1 MTVTNKTFSTIE
13 ELDLSLDIQNL
24 STEKTLIQVFSGFVQ
39 ESEIRQIQSIITRK
53 NPQIQFIGTTT
64 AGEIFQGKALEK
76 TITVSIIG
84 FEHTQVQEAYFSG
97 EDDFKLGTEI
107 GAKLIK
113 DNTKAMILFVE
124 GLYTNGNDIV
134 DGISSLNNSITLAGG
149 LAGEDGRLENTYVF
163 DQNGVYEKGCVCIA
177 LHSDILNVY
186 TDYQLNWQ
194 AIGKTMTIT
203 KAHKNRLYEIDG
215 IPVHQV
221 YTKYLGEEVGQNLPF
236 SAVEF
241 PLLKIEDDGLEICRT
256 FTHQFEDGSLLTVGN
271 LEVGDKVRFSFGN
284 IDLILKD
291 ATTHFTKFSSLNPEA
306 LFVYSCAARKSLLQ
320 EKISQELLPL
330 NKIAPNA
337 GFFTYGEIFH
347 KNNKVSLLNE
357 SFTILALSEKKP
369 QTSEKIINAQ
379 SIESPKKK
387 INNFLQ
393 DKHFL
398 ILNALTNLSNRVI
411 TELEEVQQQLKE
423 QSNRDF
429 LTNLYNRRYFSEVSK
444 NIINVSR
451 REEKSSSIISID
463 IDYFKKI
470 NDTYGH
476 SIGDEVLKELAKI
489 LQNSTRKSDI
499 VARFGGEEFIIL
511 LPFTSIQGAKKIAEK
526 LRRTVEKTPVQIDN
540 IITVP
545 FTISIGIAAIE
556 ENDTMIEEVL
566 NRADRALYQAKK
578 NGRNQIVIGS
588 K

>member
-1 MTVTNKTFSTIE
+1 MTVTNETFSTIE
-13 ELDLSLDIQNL
+13 ELDLSLDIHNL
-24 STEKTLIQVFSGFVQ
+24 STEKTLIQIFSGFVQ
-39 ESEIRQIQSIITRK
+39 ESEIQKIHSVITRK
-53 NPQIQFIGTTT
+53 NPQIHFIGTTT

-76 TITVSIIG
+76 TITISIIE
-84 FEHTQVQEAYFSG
+84 FEHTEVQEAYFKG
-97 EDDFKLGTEI
+97 EDDFQLGREI
-107 GAKLIK
+107 GTKLIK
-113 DNTKAMILFVE
+113 DNTKAMILFID
-124 GLYTNGNDIV
+124 GLYTNGNDLI
-134 DGISSLNNSITLAGG
+134 DGISSLNNTIPLAGG

-163 DQNGVYEKGCVCIA
+163 DKDGVYNKGCVCVT
-177 LHSDILNVY
+177 LNSDILDVY

-215 IPVHQV
+215 IPVHKV

-241 PLLKIEDDGLEICRT
+241 PLLKIEDNGLEICRT
-256 FTHQFEDGSLLTVGN
+256 FTHQFEDGSLLTIGN

-291 ATTHFTKFSSLNPEA
+291 ATAHITKYSSLDPEA

-330 NKIAPNA
+330 NKIAPNI
-337 GFFTYGEIFH
+337 GFFTYGEIYH

-357 SFTILALSEKKP
+357 SFTILALSEKQHQKSKRMIHAKN
-369 QTSEKIINAQ
+369 QEL
-379 SIESPKKK
+379 PKKK

-451 REEKSSSIISID
+451 REQKSSSIISID

-476 SIGDEVLKELAKI
+476 SIGDEVLKKLAKI
-489 LQNSTRKSDI
+489 LQNNTRKSDI

-511 LPFTSIQGAKKIAEK
+511 LPFTNIQGAKKIAEK
-526 LRRTVEKTPVQIDN
+526 LRKTVEKTPVQIDN

-545 FTISIGIAAIE
+545 FTISIGIDAIQ

-566 NRADRALYQAKK
+566 NRADKALYQAKG